1 MTGVVD
7 IRDAR
12 RRRENGENLTALK
25 LAALDWA
32 NVDMRLTH
40 LDFRFLYLLA
50 SAMDRQTGV
59 ARRRQQVIADALGVT
74 RRAVQISAERLS
86 EFGYIAIET
95 KDGGSYTNAYRLV
108 LGNTNAASPS
118 ENTKANP
125 RSPFAEKRRT
135 RVPKKANGDAE
146 KGEPPFAPIL
156 PLKSLEIPLRS
167 RGPSARYGLGP
178 AGAFLKQRLG
188 ANVYQSWFSKLRLES
203 ETSDLVTLSAPTTFH
218 ADHVRQTFR
227 DLMLEAWPIATSVTI
242 VTRKVSSA

>member
-1 MTGVVD
+1 MTGIVD

-25 LAALDWA
+25 LTALDWA

-50 SAMDRQTGV
+50 SATDRQTGV
-59 ARRRQQVIADALGVT
+59 ARRKQRVIAGSLGVT
-74 RRAVQISAERLS
+74 SRAVQISAERLS

-95 KDGGSYTNAYRLV
+95 KDGGSYTNAYRLI
-108 LGNTNAASPS
+108 LGNANAASPS

-125 RSPFAEKRRT
+125 SSPFAEKRRT
-135 RVPKKANGDAE
+135 RVAKKANGDAE

-188 ANVYQSWFSKLRLES
+188 AALYRSWFVALKLES
-203 ETSDLVTLSAPTTFH
+203 ETPDAVTLSAPTVFH
-218 ADHVRQTFR
+218 ADHVRQTYR
-227 DLMLEAWPIATSVTI
+227 DLMLEAWPIAATVTI
-242 VTRKVSSA
+242 ITRKESS